1 MGYGIGKPLLYA
13 VAMGV
18 SAVPVAA
25 QEARYAHTAITA
37 GELSQAERSLE
48 REARAGSRE
57 PEVLLNLAA
66 VYALRNRT
74 DDARALYGRVLNG
87 EDASMVLSSNRVAS
101 AHDVA
106 RTGLR
111 LLGRTTTTQMTAR

>member
-111 LLGRTTTTQMTAR
+111 LLGRTTTTQLTAR

>member
-1 MGYGIGKPLLYA
+1 MGYGSGKPLLFA
-13 VAMGV
+13 LAIGV
-18 SAVPVAA
+18 SAAPLAA

-66 VYALRNRT
+66 VYALSNRT
-74 DDARALYGRVLNG
+74 DDARAMYGRVLAG
-87 EDASMVLSSNRVAS
+87 KDVSLVLSSNRVAS

-106 RTGLR
+106 RTGIR
-111 LLGRTTTTQMTAR
+111 LLGRTATTQMTAR

>member
-1 MGYGIGKPLLYA
+1 MGYGIGKPLLFA
-13 VAMGV
+13 IAIG
-18 SAVPVAA
+18 ALAAPVAA

-37 GELSQAERSLE
+37 GELPQAERSLE

-74 DDARALYGRVLNG
+74 DDARALYGRVLAG
-87 EDASMVLSSNRVAS
+87 EDASLVLSSKRVAS

-111 LLGRTTTTQMTAR
+111 LLGRTTTTQVSAR

>member
-1 MGYGIGKPLLYA
+1 MGYSIGKPLLFA
-13 VAMGV
+13 VAIG
-18 SAVPVAA
+18 ALAAPVAA

-37 GELSQAERSLE
+37 GELPQAERSLE

-74 DDARALYGRVLNG
+74 DDARALYGRVLAG
-87 EDASMVLSSNRVAS
+87 EDASLVLSSNRVAS

-111 LLGRTTTTQMTAR
+111 LLGRATTTQVSAR

>member
-111 LLGRTTTTQMTAR
+111 LLRRTTTQVTAR